1 MSPNYPSNPPPHPRR
16 SRASFGHDIGIRTSA
31 RSHNWAC
38 NDLPAVA
45 FHQRGT
51 QGATAAVVRSEDAG
65 ATPWSAKPL
74 ARPVSTHVPFRRIE
88 LLMRCWKPSSSL
100 ACRHRI
106 RSVGSWAPTSS
117 MRGGAFYVWSNA
129 LYGRPVDLR
138 ADERGLI
145 ASTSAAVS
153 PLRQTWSVYDAISQ
167 TYVTAAAIVSRAL
180 PIAAARED
188 QPRCTPRPRG
198 SRGCAS
204 GDALLP
210 RGHRSPTWRCRG
222 GGDVCP

>member
-1 MSPNYPSNPPPHPRR
+1 
-16 SRASFGHDIGIRTSA
+16 
-31 RSHNWAC
+31 
-38 NDLPAVA
+38 
-45 FHQRGT
+45 
-51 QGATAAVVRSEDAG
+51 
-65 ATPWSAKPL
+65 
-74 ARPVSTHVPFRRIE
+74 
-88 LLMRCWKPSSSL
+88 
-100 ACRHRI
+100 
-106 RSVGSWAPTSS
+106 

-188 QPRCTPRPRG
+188 QRRWRVLWCSTPLHSAPAWKQRLR
-198 SRGCAS
+198 
-204 GDALLP
+204 
-210 RGHRSPTWRCRG
+210 
-222 GGDVCP
+222 